1 LFFIEPAIQR
11 KSGRGDAEREAPR
24 ATNITGMTRSPPSEN
39 GPVRCGSEMCPRNK
53 WFRPGTLFPLKG
65 THGIYVYTSGN
76 RMTHQHGGRIMEVN
90 VKEARDNIG
99 KLLDRTEKGEE
110 ILISRRGKK
119 VARLVP
125 VDASKK
131 RLPDLGAFRASIAV
145 RGAALSQTVIDS
157 RNMERY

>member
-1 LFFIEPAIQR
+1 
-11 KSGRGDAEREAPR
+11 
-24 ATNITGMTRSPPSEN
+24 
-39 GPVRCGSEMCPRNK
+39 
-53 WFRPGTLFPLKG
+53 
-65 THGIYVYTSGN
+65 
-76 RMTHQHGGRIMEVN
+76 MEVN

-99 KLLDRTEKGEE
+99 KLLDRTQPGEE
-110 ILISRRGKK
+110 MLISRRGKK

-125 VDASKK
+125 VDDVSKK

>member
-1 LFFIEPAIQR
+1 
-11 KSGRGDAEREAPR
+11 
-24 ATNITGMTRSPPSEN
+24 
-39 GPVRCGSEMCPRNK
+39 
-53 WFRPGTLFPLKG
+53 
-65 THGIYVYTSGN
+65 
-76 RMTHQHGGRIMEVN
+76 MEVN

-99 KLLDRTEKGEE
+99 KLLDRTQKGEE

-125 VDASKK
+125 VDGSKK

>member
-1 LFFIEPAIQR
+1 
-11 KSGRGDAEREAPR
+11 
-24 ATNITGMTRSPPSEN
+24 
-39 GPVRCGSEMCPRNK
+39 
-53 WFRPGTLFPLKG
+53 
-65 THGIYVYTSGN
+65 
-76 RMTHQHGGRIMEVN
+76 MEVN

-125 VDASKK
+125 VDVLKK
-131 RLPDLGAFRASIAV
+131 WLPDLGAFRASIAV

>member
-1 LFFIEPAIQR
+1 
-11 KSGRGDAEREAPR
+11 
-24 ATNITGMTRSPPSEN
+24 
-39 GPVRCGSEMCPRNK
+39 
-53 WFRPGTLFPLKG
+53 
-65 THGIYVYTSGN
+65 
-76 RMTHQHGGRIMEVN
+76 MEVN

-99 KLLDRTEKGEE
+99 KLLDRAQQGEE
-110 ILISRRGKK
+110 IVISRRGKK

-125 VDASKK
+125 VDVSKK

>member
-1 LFFIEPAIQR
+1 
-11 KSGRGDAEREAPR
+11 
-24 ATNITGMTRSPPSEN
+24 
-39 GPVRCGSEMCPRNK
+39 
-53 WFRPGTLFPLKG
+53 
-65 THGIYVYTSGN
+65 
-76 RMTHQHGGRIMEVN
+76 MEVN

-99 KLLDRTEKGEE
+99 KLLDRTQKGEE

-125 VDASKK
+125 VDVLKK

>member
-1 LFFIEPAIQR
+1 
-11 KSGRGDAEREAPR
+11 
-24 ATNITGMTRSPPSEN
+24 
-39 GPVRCGSEMCPRNK
+39 
-53 WFRPGTLFPLKG
+53 
-65 THGIYVYTSGN
+65 
-76 RMTHQHGGRIMEVN
+76 MEVN

-99 KLLDRTEKGEE
+99 ELLDRTEKGEE

-125 VDASKK
+125 VDVLKK

>member
-1 LFFIEPAIQR
+1 
-11 KSGRGDAEREAPR
+11 
-24 ATNITGMTRSPPSEN
+24 
-39 GPVRCGSEMCPRNK
+39 
-53 WFRPGTLFPLKG
+53 
-65 THGIYVYTSGN
+65 
-76 RMTHQHGGRIMEVN
+76 MEVN

-125 VDASKK
+125 VDGSKK

>member
-1 LFFIEPAIQR
+1 
-11 KSGRGDAEREAPR
+11 
-24 ATNITGMTRSPPSEN
+24 
-39 GPVRCGSEMCPRNK
+39 
-53 WFRPGTLFPLKG
+53 
-65 THGIYVYTSGN
+65 
-76 RMTHQHGGRIMEVN
+76 MEVN

-125 VDASKK
+125 VDVLKK

>member
-1 LFFIEPAIQR
+1 
-11 KSGRGDAEREAPR
+11 
-24 ATNITGMTRSPPSEN
+24 
-39 GPVRCGSEMCPRNK
+39 
-53 WFRPGTLFPLKG
+53 
-65 THGIYVYTSGN
+65 
-76 RMTHQHGGRIMEVN
+76 MEVN

-125 VDASKK
+125 VDVSKK

-145 RGAALSQTVIDS
+145 QGAALSQTVIDS

>member
-1 LFFIEPAIQR
+1 
-11 KSGRGDAEREAPR
+11 
-24 ATNITGMTRSPPSEN
+24 
-39 GPVRCGSEMCPRNK
+39 
-53 WFRPGTLFPLKG
+53 
-65 THGIYVYTSGN
+65 
-76 RMTHQHGGRIMEVN
+76 MEVN

-99 KLLDRTEKGEE
+99 KLLDRTQKGEE
-110 ILISRRGKK
+110 IVISRRGKK

-125 VDASKK
+125 VDGSKK